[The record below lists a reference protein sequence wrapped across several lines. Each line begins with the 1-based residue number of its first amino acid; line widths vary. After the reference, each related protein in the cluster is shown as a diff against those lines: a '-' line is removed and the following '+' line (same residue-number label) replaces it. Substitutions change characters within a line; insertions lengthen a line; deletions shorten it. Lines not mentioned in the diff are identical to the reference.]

1 MEIKIATIP
10 LSEANPTSQITL
22 VEMNGEVNYNTAP
35 TVEQQLLPLAQNG
48 VKLLLDMTNVPYMS
62 SAGLRMMLSLYRSV
76 TNQEGQIVLV
86 GLVDDIKDTMSITGF
101 LDFFINCDTVD
112 EGIAALKNQPQV
124 LPT

>member
-10 LSEANPTSQITL
+10 LPEANPATNITL
-22 VEMNGEVNYNTAP
+22 VEMNGEVTYNTAP
-35 TVEQQLLPLAQNG
+35 MVEDQLLPLAQPQ
-48 VKLLLDMTNVPYMS
+48 VKLLLDMTKVPYMS
-62 SAGLRMMLSLYRSV
+62 SAGLRMMLSLYRQV

-101 LDFFINCDTVD
+101 LDYFINCDTV
-112 EGIAALKNQPQV
+112 EAGIAALKNQPQV